1 MNKLLMLAAGY
12 VAWSVVSSLFSKDKW
27 DKLRKKMDAAKK
39 KWEDTHGVILDHF
52 IETQKSALDSL
63 KSQALT
69 DENVSKFNEKK
80 KDLLKVVDDY
90 KKQWEKMLK
99 DLDKNG
105 EDYISEAQEKLEK
118 LYQEKTSQIKD
129 IKWEDVQA
137 VWKKLLAK
145 FEDFKAKIE
154 APKK

>member
-27 DKLRKKMDAAKK
+27 DKLRKKIDTAKL
-39 KWEDTHGVILDHF
+39 KWEDTHKIVLDHF

-80 KDLLKVVDDY
+80 SELLKVVDDY

-99 DLDKNG
+99 ELDKNW
-105 EDYISEAQEKLEK
+105 EEYMSEAQAKLEK
-118 LYQEKTSQIKD
+118 LYQEKTTQIKS
-129 IKWEDVQA
+129 IKWEDVQE

-145 FEDFKAKIE
+145 FEDFKAKIN
-154 APKK
+154 KVQK